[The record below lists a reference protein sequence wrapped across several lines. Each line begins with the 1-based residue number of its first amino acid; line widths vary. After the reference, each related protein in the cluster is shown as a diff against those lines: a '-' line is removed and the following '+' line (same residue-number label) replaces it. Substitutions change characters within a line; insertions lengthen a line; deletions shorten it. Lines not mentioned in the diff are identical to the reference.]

1 MSEKTQ
7 THPQTQPQG
16 TLSIESNNIFTI
28 LKKWLYTEP
37 DIVFRELISNATD
50 AIEKRNLTLQ
60 ENGSLPIKGRIQVT
74 LDKEN
79 HTLTISDNGIGMDY
93 EEVHKYINNIAF
105 SGAEDFIKANNES
118 GRNSI
123 IGHFGVG
130 FYSAFMLADHV
141 AIETKSYK
149 ENTPAVRWDCT
160 SDMNY
165 DMKPCKKEHPG
176 TDIILYLSEDNPYLS
191 KPELALE
198 SIRKYFIFSR
208 YDIFFTTDGTESA
221 APINNTAPIWRKA
234 KEDIQKEEMNDF
246 YKDYFN
252 ETSDPL
258 FWIQFSSIDIGV
270 RGILFFRNTRNGTE
284 ELDGQI
290 HVFNRGIYVGKN
302 IPELIPKFV
311 NLQSGIIEC
320 DNLPLVVS
328 RSAIQNDDSDQLLK
342 LVYEC
347 LSQEVTIALYEIF
360 QNERALYE
368 THWPEINAFVKY
380 GILQDKTF
388 SSVMMKRVIFED
400 VNGTYQTVDEYL
412 NEDPESQKK
421 TIYYSSDR
429 LDQAHYISIFKK
441 CGVNALLFDHV
452 IDQALLYK
460 YETVYPKCKF
470 IRIDS
475 NIDEIYGGLLKDG
488 DEEKIAALTEIITTT
503 LGDRLGNINLR
514 FTRLED
520 ESISA
525 LIVND
530 ETTRRMADMM
540 EIYGYMNRA
549 DTSATQNQVE
559 KSLLF
564 NLNNP
569 MVKNI
574 ESSAGSVKSQL
585 VIQQLFDLALLSQQA
600 LQPEDME
607 AFISRSELLL
617 QYCQ

>member
-1 MSEKTQ
+1 MIENT
-7 THPQTQPQG
+7 QG

-50 AIEKRNLTLQ
+50 AVEKRNLILQ
-60 ENGSLPIKGRIQVT
+60 ENARLPVKGHIQVT

-79 HTLTISDNGIGMDY
+79 RLLTISDNGIGMDY
-93 EEVHKYINNIAF
+93 DEVHKYINKIAF
-105 SGAEDFIKANNES
+105 SGAEDFIRANNES

-130 FYSAFMLADHV
+130 FYSAFMLTDHV

-149 ENTPAVRWDCT
+149 EDAPAVRWDCT

-165 DMKPCKKEHPG
+165 DMKQCEKEQPG
-176 TDIILYLSEDNPYLS
+176 TDIILYLGEDNPFLK
-191 KPELALE
+191 KPELAYD
-198 SIRKYFIFSR
+198 SIRKYFVFSR
-208 YDIFFTTDGTESA
+208 YDIFFAADGAESA
-221 APINNTAPIWRKA
+221 VPVNNTDAIWRKA
-234 KEDIQKEEMNDF
+234 KDDIQKDQMNEF

-252 ETSDPL
+252 ETTDPL

-328 RSAIQNDDSDQLLK
+328 RSAIQNDDTDHLLK

-360 QNERALYE
+360 QNERNLYE

-388 SSVMMKRVIFED
+388 SSVMMKRVVFDD
-400 VNGTYQTVDEYL
+400 VYGKYQTIDEYL
-412 NEDPESQKK
+412 NEDPENPKK

-475 NIDEIYGGLLKDG
+475 NIEEIYGGLLEDG
-488 DEEKIAALTEIITTT
+488 DEEKTAALTETITAT
-503 LGDRLGNINLR
+503 LGDRLGTITLC
-514 FTRLED
+514 FTRLEN

-530 ETTRRMADMM
+530 EATRRMADMM

-549 DTSATQNQVE
+549 DTQVAHQTE

-569 MVKNI
+569 MVKNLS
-574 ESSAGSVKSQL
+574 ESKDDVKSQM

-600 LQPEDME
+600 LLPEDME
-607 AFISRSELLL
+607 AFINRSEVLL